1 MTSDGTLM
9 TSLIRYE
16 SEIQL
21 AIGWLSRWSRRTAL
35 PIAWIAAMP
44 MPLNGGGPHFKRFP
58 NYKIDQSVC
67 PVRDQRLPRALL
79 AYNQAARAAAARH
92 KVAYLDTWQQSLDLL
107 ELSFDMKHYAR
118 PVDLSVAEVLLHW
131 HAAATRQENCGA
143 APRELP

>member
-1 MTSDGTLM
+1 MTYDGTLM

-21 AIGWLSRWSRRTAL
+21 AIGWLSRWSRRTGL

-58 NYKIDQSVC
+58 NFNIDQSVC

-107 ELSFDMKHYAR
+107 DLSFDMKHYAR